1 MKTKKIPV
9 GQLLCDGLGDSDNA
23 IENIENLMP
32 LIGDIVVWFN
42 ALENDLNHAL
52 CDFISDRSVQ
62 KGILVVSNMMYSTKL
77 ELFEKFASD
86 WMGVFQNEPVWF
98 QDLIADLK
106 TCSSLRNKVVHANWL
121 ETDDAGYTQVR
132 IRVAR
137 SGLAEHELTLFT
149 AESLTLILKKIIA
162 TRNRLGELIS
172 EHLIC

>member
-9 GQLLCDGLGDSDNA
+9 GQLLGDGLGDTDNA

-32 LIGDIVVWFN
+32 LIGNVVVWFN

-86 WMGVFQNEPVWF
+86 WMRAFENEPVWF
-98 QDLIADLK
+98 QELISDLK

-121 ETDDAGYTQVR
+121 ETDDEGYTQVR
-132 IRVAR
+132 IKVAR
-137 SGLAEHELTLFT
+137 SGLAEHELTQFT
-149 AESLTLILKKIIA
+149 AESLELILEKIKT
-162 TRNRLGELIS
+162 TRGRLAELIF
-172 EHLIC
+172 EFLI